1 MAMTAPGLIECK
13 YVFTKNIDIEFYIL
27 KISVSTGK
35 PKLTPVKTYCNSK
48 QA

>member
-1 MAMTAPGLIECK
+1 MAMTAPGLIQCN

-27 KISVSTGK
+27 KISVST
-35 PKLTPVKTYCNSK
+35 KLTPVKTYCNSK